1 MPTPTSNTN
10 NKSAFWSDLSKR
22 GGVWSAVAGFAV
34 PITEGL
40 EAILGDMSVH
50 EKTLVVAAIFAI
62 GRAVIG
68 LVAGKQGDQNSST
81 FNKPQPTETE

>member
-1 MPTPTSNTN
+1 MPTPTDNN
-10 NKSAFWSDLSKR
+10 NKSAFWTDLSKR

-40 EAILGDMSVH
+40 EAILGNLSVH
-50 EKTLVVAAIFAI
+50 EKTLVVAAIFAV

-68 LVAGKQGDQNSST
+68 LVAGKQGDQNKAT